1 MWKFE
6 DGPEDAPYEGDPSDV
21 GRAWIVT
28 FAGDRRIS
36 SEEVAE
42 EQSITRAE
50 AGRLAEREGY
60 ELTIFDEIL
69 VGFDARE
76 AGEHDPYWGD
86 QRRQRFLLRHDV
98 ARPLSI
104 DRSVWPTIFDGP
116 WQAVPVTDGPGGKRI
131 GDQVVWVHDRNKIGP
146 NAPLW
151 QNLDR
156 MQNKLDE
163 QGADPAGIVLVA
175 VGWCFRW
182 NGEESPYPEDSIRSY
197 SMGPYDMKEAEPAE
211 PERSWDLLGYD
222 VATGSLTSG
231 LSNGFYAPED
241 SARLR
246 EQWAAK
252 LNAHHLFRDQDSAF
266 AFVEAMNA
274 RDTCDPWFHVYSL
287 YRFQ

>member
-21 GRAWIVT
+21 GLAWIVT
-28 FAGDRRIS
+28 FAGDERIS

-42 EQSITRAE
+42 GQSITRAE
-50 AGRLAEREGY
+50 ARRLAEREGY
-60 ELTIFDEIL
+60 ELAIFDEIL

-104 DRSVWPTIFDGP
+104 DQAVWPTIFDGP
-116 WQAVPVTDGPGGKRI
+116 WEAVPLLDGPGGKQK
-131 GDQVVWVHDRNKIGP
+131 GDQVVWVHDRKKIGP

-151 QNLDR
+151 QNLER
-156 MQNKLDE
+156 MKNKLDE
-163 QGADPAGIVLVA
+163 EGADPAGIVLVA

-182 NGEESPYPEDSIRSY
+182 NGEESPYPPDIRGY
-197 SMGPYDMKEAEPAE
+197 PIWGPYDMEEAEPAE
-211 PERSWDLLGYD
+211 LEKSWDLLGCD
-222 VATGSLTSG
+222 VASGSLTSG
-231 LSNGFYAPED
+231 LSNCGYTTEE

-246 EQWAAK
+246 EKWAPT

-266 AFVEAMNA
+266 AFVEVMNA
-274 RDTCDPWFHVYSL
+274 RVPCDAPFHVYSL